1 MSPQLATAMSG
12 DYKPAAPSLP
22 TQLGIVAEM
31 LAALET
37 QTTAGQRHTM
47 GKVVGI
53 LAPHVGRRAS
63 VRLRMARTI
72 DELAHEAG
80 RLVPDAPLFRHHAEL
95 VVFALRAIA

>member
-1 MSPQLATAMSG
+1 MSPQLAPVTSD

-22 TQLGIVAEM
+22 SQLGIVAEM
-31 LAALET
+31 LAALDT
-37 QTTAGQRHTM
+37 QTNAGQRHTM

-72 DELAHEAG
+72 DELAHEA
-80 RLVPDAPLFRHHAEL
+80 RRIVPDAPIFRHHAEEL
-95 VVFALRAIA
+95 VLALRAVL